1 MSHEF
6 HELSVSG
13 ITQETKD
20 CVSITLECTEG
31 NPDLFNF
38 KQGQH
43 LTIIHPKL
51 GEDVKRSYS
60 ICSAPWEKTLKI
72 ACKKVESGVFST
84 FLNDELLVG
93 QKLMSQ
99 IPEGRFYTKLEA
111 SNQKQYVFFS
121 AGSGITPVISIIKQ
135 ILFEEPLSSVLL
147 FYGNQKSEQVIFLEE
162 LMGLKNIYPDRL
174 SLHFILSKEELEE
187 SLYNGR
193 INKEK
198 LQEFCRYFFKP
209 NEVDEYFM
217 CGPETMLL
225 ELREALIGYHVDP
238 KKIHLELFGIE
249 IIREAPKSTHH
260 KPGETCHVRITLD
273 GRTFEYPLAYNSV
286 SILDSAL
293 QQGARLPFACKGGVC
308 CTCKAKLL
316 KGEVDMLVNYGL
328 EPDELENG
336 YILSCQSFPKTETIE
351 LSFDE

>member
-6 HELSVSG
+6 HELSVSS

-20 CVSITLECTEG
+20 CVSITLECTDG
-31 NPDLFNF
+31 HPDFLNF
-38 KQGQH
+38 TQGQH
-43 LTIIHPKL
+43 LTLIHPTL
-51 GEDVKRSYS
+51 GEDLKRSYS
-60 ICSAPWEKTLKI
+60 ICSAPWEKKLRI
-72 ACKKVESGVFST
+72 ACKKVHNGVFST
-84 FLNDELLVG
+84 FLNDELVVG
-93 QKLMSQ
+93 QHIKSQ
-99 IPEGRFYTKLEA
+99 IPDGRFYTKLDS
-111 SNQKQYVFFS
+111 SNKKQYVFFS

-135 ILFEEPLSSVLL
+135 ILFEEPLSTVIL
-147 FYGNQKSEQVIFLEE
+147 FYGNQKTEQIIFLEE
-162 LMGLKNIYPDRL
+162 LMGLKNTYPDRL

-198 LQEFCRYFFKP
+198 LLEFCLFFFKP
-209 NEVDEYFM
+209 IEVDEYFM
-217 CGPETMLL
+217 CGPETMVL
-225 ELREALIGYHVDP
+225 ELREALIELKVDP

-249 IIREAPKSTHH
+249 IIREAPKSSHH

-273 GRTFEYPLAYNSV
+273 GRTFEYPLAYNTV

-316 KGEVDMLVNYGL
+316 SGEVDMLVNYGL

-336 YILSCQSFPKTETIE
+336 YILSCQSFPKTEIIE